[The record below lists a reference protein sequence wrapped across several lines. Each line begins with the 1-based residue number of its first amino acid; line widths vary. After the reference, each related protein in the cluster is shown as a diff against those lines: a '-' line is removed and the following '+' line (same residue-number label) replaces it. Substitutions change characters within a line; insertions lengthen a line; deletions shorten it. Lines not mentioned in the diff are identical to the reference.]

1 MLKSFFGSNHH
12 GYEFKFEGMTFDV
25 DFWSHANRRLR
36 ERLVNRS
43 LVHDAI
49 HRAID
54 DIIDCRLGQR
64 FALISAD
71 IKQIVIGFL
80 KSEGADDY
88 SIQIVTLIDDD
99 ELRNSDKYAD
109 TMEIN
114 VG

>member
-1 MLKSFFGSNHH
+1 MFKKFFGFNR
-12 GYEFKFEGMTFDV
+12 GYEFKFDGMTFDV
-25 DFWSHANRRLR
+25 DFCAHANRRLR
-36 ERLVNRS
+36 DRIVNRS
-43 LVHDAI
+43 LVYDVV
-49 HRAID
+49 RNAID

-64 FALISAD
+64 FALISSD

-80 KSEGADDY
+80 KSEGGDDY

-99 ELRNSDKYAD
+99 ELRNSNKYAD